1 MKKTILHEKH
11 LMLGARMGEFGGW
24 DMPIQYKGI
33 LAEHQ
38 QTRTES
44 SLFDICHMGEF
55 EISGATAE
63 MDLER
68 LLTCS
73 IASLKVGQVRY
84 GYLLNEMGGVLDDL
98 TVYRLDD
105 DRFWL
110 VVNAGTAATDAAWIS
125 QHLQQ
130 TTVFNDISDQI
141 AKLDL
146 QGPAARTV
154 LQEVYGCSFA
164 DLRYFRFQ
172 SLKDGWVSRTGYTGE
187 LGYEVYVP
195 VNEAADLWDSILA
208 HPKCAPA
215 GLGARDTLRLEMG
228 YPLYGHELDA
238 SHSPVETG
246 DGMFMDW
253 NKAFIGKARCE
264 ADQSDG
270 TQRVVG
276 LQLVSKRAAREKDRV
291 FCKNEPVGYITSGSV
306 APSLNV
312 AVAMARLDGS
322 CCEVGHQVKVEIRG
336 RFQEAQVVS
345 LPFYQSGS
353 ARGK

>member
-1 MKKTILHEKH
+1 
-11 LMLGARMGEFGGW
+11 MGEFGGW
-24 DMPIQYKGI
+24 DMPIQYEGI

-38 QTRTES
+38 QTRTAS

-55 EISGATAE
+55 EISGSTAE

-73 IASLKVGQVRY
+73 IASLNVGQVRY

-98 TVYRLDD
+98 TVYRLDY

-110 VVNAGTAATDAAWIS
+110 VVNAGTAAADAAWIS
-125 QHLQQ
+125 RNLQQ

-146 QGPAARTV
+146 QGPASKSV
-154 LQEVYGCSFA
+154 LEAVYGCSFA

-172 SLKDGWVSRTGYTGE
+172 SLRDGWVSRTGYTGE

-195 VNEAADLWDSILA
+195 VDEAAALWDSFLA

-238 SHSPVETG
+238 THSPVETG
-246 DGMFMDW
+246 DGMFIDW
-253 NKAFIGKARCE
+253 NKAFIGKARCD
-264 ADQSDG
+264 ADKLYG

-276 LQLVSKRAAREKDRV
+276 LQLASKRAAREQDRV
-291 FCKNEPVGYITSGSV
+291 FYKNELVGYITSGSV

-322 CCEVGHQVKVEIRG
+322 CCEVGHQVEVEIRG

-353 ARGK
+353 ARV

>member
-11 LMLGARMGEFGGW
+11 LALDARMGEFGGW
-24 DMPIQYKGI
+24 DMPIQYAGI

-38 QTRTES
+38 QTRTAA

-55 EISGATAE
+55 EISGPTAE
-63 MDLER
+63 ADLDR

-73 IASLKVGQVRY
+73 IATLDVGQVRY
-84 GYLLNEMGGVLDDL
+84 GYLLNKAGGVLDDL
-98 TVYRLDD
+98 TVYRIAN

-110 VVNAGTAATDAAWIS
+110 VVNAGTATTDAAWIRE
-125 QHLQQ
+125 HLQQ
-130 TTVFNDISDQI
+130 TTGFNDVSDQF

-146 QGPAARTV
+146 QGPAARSV
-154 LQEVYGCSFA
+154 LQVVCEDSFA

-195 VNEAADLWDSILA
+195 IDEAAALWDAFLA

-238 SHSPVETG
+238 MHSPVETG
-246 DGMFMDW
+246 DGLFIDW
-253 NKAFIGKARCE
+253 NKAFMGKARCE
-264 ADQSDG
+264 VDRAERS
-270 TQRVVG
+270 QRVVG
-276 LQLVSKRAAREKDRV
+276 LQLASKRAAREQDRV
-291 FCKNEPVGYITSGSV
+291 YYKDQLVGYVTSGSL
-306 APSLNV
+306 APSLDV
-312 AVAMARLDGS
+312 AVALARVHGS
-322 CCEVGHQVKVEIRG
+322 CCEVGQMLQVEIRG

-353 ARGK
+353 ARVK

>member
-1 MKKTILHEKH
+1 MKKTILQKKH
-11 LMLGARMGEFGGW
+11 HILGARMGEFGGW
-24 DMPIQYKGI
+24 DMPIQYEGI

-38 QTRTES
+38 QTRTAA

-55 EISGATAE
+55 EISGSTAE
-63 MDLER
+63 ADLER

-73 IASLKVGQVRY
+73 ISSLNVGQVRY

-98 TVYRLDD
+98 TVYRLAN

-125 QHLQQ
+125 KHLQQ
-130 TTVFNDISDQI
+130 TTLFKDISDQI

-146 QGPAARTV
+146 QGPAARIV
-154 LQEVYGCSFA
+154 LEEVYGCSFA
-164 DLRYFRFQ
+164 DLRYFCFQ

-187 LGYEVYVP
+187 LGYELYLP
-195 VNEAADLWDSILA
+195 VDAAAATWDAVLA
-208 HPKCAPA
+208 HSKCAPA

-238 SHSPVETG
+238 MHSPVETG
-246 DGMFMDW
+246 NGMFMNW
-253 NKAFIGKARCE
+253 NKAFMGKARCE
-264 ADQSDG
+264 SDQAEG

-276 LQLVSKRAAREKDRV
+276 LQLSSKRAAREQDRV
-291 FCKNEPVGYITSGSV
+291 FYKNQPVGYITSGSL

-312 AVAMARLDGS
+312 AVAMARIEAS
-322 CCEVGHQVKVEIRG
+322 CCEVGQQVEVEIRG
-336 RFQEAQVVS
+336 RFQEAIVVS
-345 LPFYQSGS
+345 LPFYKSGS
-353 ARGK
+353 ARV